1 MLEKNN
7 NGYYAAF
14 KAKDPRFDGRFFIG
28 ISTTGIYC
36 RPICRARLPKEENCN
51 YYFSPAEAE
60 QAGFRPCLLCRPE
73 LAPGK
78 SIIDAKKMLVH
89 KAAKMMEENCGSGD
103 SIEEIA
109 KELGCSNRHLRRVFM
124 EEYNVTPIQYLQ
136 TCRLLLSKN
145 LLTDTNLSVIDVAM
159 ASGFGSLRRFNDL
172 FKKHYNLS
180 PTSFRK
186 GMSLEKRLDDNIN
199 ILLSY
204 RPPYQWYKMLSF
216 LRSKAIP
223 GVELVTKS
231 EYYRTI
237 QLEDANKRTVSGWLK
252 IGHLKDKNA
261 LKITVS
267 ESLLPVLPKILGK
280 VRKVFDLDSEPDIV
294 FTGLQTMYE
303 LRPDLPVNGTRL
315 PGCFDPLEVVV
326 KEVLNGDT
334 ESLREFVKAKGYV
347 IETGIEGLNYIFPK
361 AKDVLEFND
370 ALDIGGEE
378 LEIIKRLAKLIEEN
392 EINFNFS
399 LNPET
404 EFKKL
409 SEIPGLNVKA
419 AKYIAMFTMDW
430 TDAFVYEDLDV
441 MEFFKRIGDDRIA
454 SIIESWRP
462 WRSYAMMNILN
473 QIHENK

>member
-1 MLEKNN
+1 
-7 NGYYAAF
+7 
-14 KAKDPRFDGRFFIG
+14 
-28 ISTTGIYC
+28 
-36 RPICRARLPKEENCN
+36 
-51 YYFSPAEAE
+51 
-60 QAGFRPCLLCRPE
+60 
-73 LAPGK
+73 
-78 SIIDAKKMLVH
+78 
-89 KAAKMMEENCGSGD
+89 
-103 SIEEIA
+103 
-109 KELGCSNRHLRRVFM
+109 M

-204 RPPYQWYKMLSF
+204 RPPYQWDKMLSF

-223 GVELVTKS
+223 GVELVAKS

-303 LRPDLPVNGTRL
+303 LRPVLPVNGTRL

>member
-1 MLEKNN
+1 M
-7 NGYYAAF
+7 
-14 KAKDPRFDGRFFIG
+14 
-28 ISTTGIYC
+28 
-36 RPICRARLPKEENCN
+36 
-51 YYFSPAEAE
+51 
-60 QAGFRPCLLCRPE
+60 
-73 LAPGK
+73 
-78 SIIDAKKMLVH
+78 
-89 KAAKMMEENCGSGD
+89 
-103 SIEEIA
+103 
-109 KELGCSNRHLRRVFM
+109 
-124 EEYNVTPIQYLQ
+124 
-136 TCRLLLSKN
+136 
-145 LLTDTNLSVIDVAM
+145 
-159 ASGFGSLRRFNDL
+159 
-172 FKKHYNLS
+172 
-180 PTSFRK
+180 
-186 GMSLEKRLDDNIN
+186 
-199 ILLSY
+199 
-204 RPPYQWYKMLSF
+204 
-216 LRSKAIP
+216 
-223 GVELVTKS
+223 
-231 EYYRTI
+231 
-237 QLEDANKRTVSGWLK
+237 
-252 IGHLKDKNA
+252 
-261 LKITVS
+261 S

-303 LRPDLPVNGTRL
+303 LRPELPVNGTRL

-361 AKDVLEFND
+361 AKDVLKFND